1 MKAFLAGV
9 IAAILI
15 AIAAH
20 YALDYLGWSSAQR
33 FATQNVRL

>member
-1 MKAFLAGV
+1 MRAFIAGV

-20 YALDYLGWSSAQR
+20 YALDSLGWSTAQR
-33 FATQNVRL
+33 YASENVRL